1 MNSPHGGQLVER
13 MASAMERQWLLES
26 LPSLSKMEIEWRHW
40 CEVELIATGAFS
52 PLAGFMTREEV
63 MAVAESM
70 CLPDGTIWA
79 IPVILR
85 CKSANNVHEGNPL
98 CLTFQGKPVAIM
110 EVEQIFEINIE
121 KYCKA
126 IYSTTD
132 EKHPGVA
139 RTLMDGNRY
148 IGGKIWL
155 LSRLELPPT
164 IQKYY
169 LTPQQTRSLFALRG
183 LKRIAAFQTRNP
195 IHRAHEYLIRCAM
208 EIMDAVLIHP
218 IVGQTKEDDI
228 PADVRL
234 ACYNALI
241 SNYLNPEKALVSVLP
256 ATMHYAGP
264 REAIH
269 HMIMRKNF
277 GCTHMIIGRDH
288 AGVGNYYGTYEAQK
302 LATELAPRLGIEP
315 LCFENAFYCNKCD
328 SMATSRT
335 CPHPSSHHLQLS
347 GTQVRA
353 MLREGKMLPPTFTR
367 PEVAEILIKWATSKQ
382 TAKT

>member
-1 MNSPHGGQLVER
+1 MDRIASGLEKQLWLER
-13 MASAMERQWLLES
+13 LGS
-26 LPSLSKMEIEWRHW
+26 LPTMEIEWRHW
-40 CEVELIATGAFS
+40 CEAELIATGAFS
-52 PLAGFMTREEV
+52 PLTGFMAREEV
-63 MAVAESM
+63 IAVAEGM
-70 CLPDGTIWA
+70 CLPDGTIWS
-79 IPVILR
+79 IPIILPCR
-85 CKSANNVHEGNPL
+85 DPDKISEGASL
-98 CLTFQGKPVAIM
+98 CLTFKGKPVAVM
-110 EVEQIFEINIE
+110 EVEQIFEINTE

-139 RTLMDGNRY
+139 RILKDGNRY
-148 IGGKIWL
+148 VGGKIWL
-155 LSRLELPPT
+155 LSRLALPSS
-164 IQKYY
+164 IHKYY
-169 LTPQQTRSLFALRG
+169 LTPKQTRALFASRG
-183 LKRIAAFQTRNP
+183 LRRIAAFQTRNP

-218 IVGQTKEDDI
+218 IVGETKEDDI

-234 ACYNALI
+234 DCYTALI
-241 SNYLNPEKALVSVLP
+241 GNYLNPEKALLSVLP

-277 GCTHMIIGRDH
+277 GCTHMLIGRDH
-288 AGVGNYYGTYEAQK
+288 AGVGNYYGTYDAQK

-315 LCFENAFYCNKCD
+315 LCFENAFYCGKCD
-328 SMATSRT
+328 AMVTSRT
-335 CPHPSSHHLQLS
+335 CPHPPSHHLQLS

-353 MLREGKMLPPTFTR
+353 MLREGKQPPPTFTR

-382 TAKT
+382 TAET